1 MGKTR
6 RRFAVTA
13 VLVAM
18 SFGAVN
24 TAQAKVV
31 NPSNR
36 ADSALRY
43 WSKAR
48 MKQVRS
54 RDFVFNPATRKF
66 RPVPSRRYDVLTG
79 GVLGASWLAG
89 GEVLSNS
96 GKVFFTL
103 GRYQWQCSGT
113 VVDDPDSNR
122 SVIVTAAHCAYDEK
136 SNQWAT
142 NWVFV
147 PEYDSQPGSTC
158 ATTKYGCWAAQS
170 LIVPDVYAAQPS
182 FNSTATKHDYA
193 FAVVGAGGNGTQ
205 RQLDSL
211 VGSQPMNHTP
221 YSTPGGPDF
230 ESDTWL
236 FGYPSQG
243 RYKGA
248 DLMYCHGY
256 LDLDLA
262 TDYATYRL
270 PCRLTGGSSGGGWF
284 SPFNGPD
291 SEPESIVGQGTVISV
306 TSYGYSG
313 VKALF
318 GPQFGEESAA
328 MYALSAVTPPGNVL
342 YSRP

>member
-1 MGKTR
+1 MGKKR
-6 RRFAVTA
+6 IRIAVA
-13 VLVAM
+13 VIVIAA
-18 SFGAVN
+18 SFGAFN
-24 TAQAKVV
+24 SAEAKVV
-31 NPSNR
+31 NPSGR
-36 ADSALRY
+36 TETILKY
-43 WSKAR
+43 WSKGR
-48 MKQVRS
+48 MKQARS

-66 RPVPSRRYDVLTG
+66 RPAPSRGYYRLTG
-79 GVLGASWLAG
+79 GVLGASWTDG
-89 GEVLSNS
+89 GEVLLNS

-113 VVDDPDSNR
+113 VVDDPSGDR
-122 SVIVTAAHCAYDEK
+122 SVVVTAAHCAYDEK

-142 NWVFV
+142 NWIFV

-158 ATTKYGCWAAQS
+158 ATTKHGCWVAQS
-170 LIVPDVYAAQPS
+170 LIVPNVYAAQSS
-182 FNSTATKHDYA
+182 FNTTATKHDYA
-193 FAVVGAGGNGTQ
+193 FAVVGAGGNGTP
-205 RQLDSL
+205 RQLDSV
-211 VGSQPMNHTP
+211 VGSQPMNHTR

-236 FGYPSQG
+236 FGYPAQA

-270 PCRLTGGSSGGGWF
+270 PCRLTGGTSGGGWF
-284 SPFNGPD
+284 SPFNGPET
-291 SEPESIVGQGTVISV
+291 EPTSDVGQGTVISV

-328 MYALSAVTPPGNVL
+328 MYELAAVTPVGNVL